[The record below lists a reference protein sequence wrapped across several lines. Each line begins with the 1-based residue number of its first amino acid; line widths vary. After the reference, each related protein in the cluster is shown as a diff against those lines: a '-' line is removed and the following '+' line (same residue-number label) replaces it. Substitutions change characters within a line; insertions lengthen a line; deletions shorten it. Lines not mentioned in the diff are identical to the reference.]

1 MKEGRTTQVSIR
13 LAADE
18 REWIQKQA
26 DHAHLSEAAY
36 IRKTVLGCIE
46 PTVPKEVEVLLQKYL
61 EENLSIGRDINH
73 TARRCRD
80 KGSFSAEQYK
90 EVTECLENINANFEK
105 LNELIRE
112 VIKRNGDHKTAPSE
126 GEQSRKPRAASD

>member
-1 MKEGRTTQVSIR
+1 MKKERTTQVSIR

-90 EVTECLENINANFEK
+90 EVTE
-105 LNELIRE
+105 
-112 VIKRNGDHKTAPSE
+112 
-126 GEQSRKPRAASD
+126 